1 MRVLLDTNV
10 LLWWLFDDERL
21 TREAT
26 ELIADVDNTVYVSAV
41 SAFEIATKSSIG
53 KLSVPGD
60 LAELITK
67 NAFDEMPVTVS
78 HGLEVARLP
87 LHHRDPFDRL
97 LIAQARCESLT
108 LLTGDTKLESY
119 EVKVITVG

>member
-10 LLWWLFDDERL
+10 LLWWLFDDPRL
-21 TREAT
+21 TRETT

-53 KLSVPGD
+53 KLSVPDD
-60 LAELITK
+60 LAELITA
-67 NAFDEMPVTVS
+67 NAFSELPITVA

-108 LLTGDTKLESY
+108 LLTGDTMLESY
-119 EVKVITVG
+119 EVKVLTVG